1 MGQFAFR
8 QRITSFVGSPGPYSL
23 SLTYLLISL
32 QILKPK
38 IFFPI
43 FILGFIFQLFSF
55 SRLGLA
61 IFIIFNFTVFIFE
74 FIKVINIKNGLIK
87 KKTVFLSLAI
97 FFLILIGINL
107 EFGDKIMV
115 VYNRFIDGFNFIEDK
130 GNINRL
136 QRFYYLINDFKED
149 NIMNILIGDGTGK
162 TARTVGAPQGESQ
175 IGKIYVE
182 WGFLGISLILV
193 WLLELVGILK
203 FKFDQL
209 LIKSNGLK
217 FALFIA
223 LFANLLF
230 IQAFT
235 SSPIFVSMVFPLIA
249 INYQEILK

>member
-1 MGQFAFR
+1 M
-8 QRITSFVGSPGPYSL
+8 
-23 SLTYLLISL
+23 
-32 QILKPK
+32 
-38 IFFPI
+38 
-43 FILGFIFQLFSF
+43 
-55 SRLGLA
+55 
-61 IFIIFNFTVFIFE
+61 
-74 FIKVINIKNGLIK
+74 
-87 KKTVFLSLAI
+87 
-97 FFLILIGINL
+97 
-107 EFGDKIMV
+107 
-115 VYNRFIDGFNFIEDK
+115 FIEDK

-203 FKFDQL
+203 FKFDQV